1 MHGHYAPNV
10 FVSVLAVRGREA
22 NAPTTAL
29 VDLGTPTYKLV
40 FASSTSLPSNGAAA
54 GVRLRQMMS
63 RPAGVFIKRA
73 DDRGNSAFAQ

>member
-29 VDLGTPTYKLV
+29 VDLGKPTYKRA
-40 FASSTSLPSNGAAA
+40 FAELQVGW
-54 GVRLRQMMS
+54 
-63 RPAGVFIKRA
+63 RA
-73 DDRGNSAFAQ
+73 DTLKVSQ